1 MSPMLNPLN
10 TDIGIGSV
18 LGSKWVKYLAKLVVF
33 SWFPNMIHSIIIK
46 HSFLVQIYNLR
57 SEQHFIIKL
66 LHIVYL
72 IRMRELYKIFVKTW
86 IRFVSWSWILT
97 PKRFVLFCDW
107 QIILHRFANP
117 DSWVRSLKIQFVDLI
132 CKLIFKKFDLFSQ
145 IQWILTNP
153 EESLVL

>member
-1 MSPMLNPLN
+1 MPNPLN

-18 LGSKWVKYLAKLVVF
+18 SGSKWVKYLSKLVVF
-33 SWFPNMIHSIIIK
+33 SRFPNTIHSIIIK

-86 IRFVSWSWILT
+86 ICFVSWSWILT
-97 PKRFVLFCDW
+97 PKRFVSFCDW

-117 DSWVRSLKIQFVDLI
+117 DSRVRSLKNQFVDLI
-132 CKLIFKKFDLFSQ
+132 LKLIFKKFNLFSR

-153 EESLVL
+153 DESLVL